1 LSRAGLEKEAHFLSF
16 FPFRE
21 KGSEGNMPKEILII
35 EDEQGILMSLKDEFE
50 MEGYAVHTAE
60 DGENGL
66 ELARQ
71 LKPDLIILDIMLPV
85 LDGHEVCRKLRMEGN
100 TIPIIML
107 TVKDKEADKVL
118 GLGLGADDYVTKP
131 FSFPELTAR
140 VKALLRRT
148 EDRVKDLTSYSFGN
162 IQLDFEKYE
171 AKKGGDVLDLTTLE
185 FHMLK
190 FFIQNK
196 GKVISRDGF
205 LDRIWGEDNVSV
217 SYRTVDTHISNI
229 RKKIEENPASPKH
242 ILSIRSAG
250 YKFVD

>member
-1 LSRAGLEKEAHFLSF
+1 
-16 FPFRE
+16 
-21 KGSEGNMPKEILII
+21 MPKEILII

-50 MEGYAVHTAE
+50 LQGYVVHTAE
-60 DGENGL
+60 EGERGL

-71 LKPDLIILDIMLPV
+71 LTPDLIILDVMLPV
-85 LDGHEVCRKLRMEGN
+85 LDGYEVCQKLRMEGDS
-100 TIPIIML
+100 TPVIML

-148 EDRVKDLTSYSFGN
+148 DERVRDLAKYSFGD
-162 IQLDFEKYE
+162 IHLDFEKYE
-171 AKKGGDVLDLTTLE
+171 ANKGEEFLNLTTLE
-185 FHMLK
+185 FHVLK
-190 FFIQNK
+190 FLIQNK
-196 GKVISRDGF
+196 GKVITRDGF
-205 LDRIWGEDNVSV
+205 LDKIWGEDKVSV

-229 RKKIEENPASPKH
+229 RKKIEENPANPKH

-250 YKFVD
+250 YKFVG

>member
-1 LSRAGLEKEAHFLSF
+1 
-16 FPFRE
+16 
-21 KGSEGNMPKEILII
+21 MPKEILII

-50 MEGYAVHTAE
+50 LQGYVVHTAE
-60 DGENGL
+60 EGERGL
-66 ELARQ
+66 KLARER
-71 LKPDLIILDIMLPV
+71 KPDLIILDIMLPV
-85 LDGHEVCRKLRMEGN
+85 LDGYEVCKKLRMEGDA
-100 TIPIIML
+100 TPIIML
-107 TVKDKEADKVL
+107 TVKDKEVDKVL

-140 VKALLRRT
+140 VKAIFRRT
-148 EDRVKDLTSYSFGN
+148 EEPVKELTRYSFGY
-162 IQLDFEKYE
+162 IKLDFEKYE
-171 AKKGGDVLDLTTLE
+171 AKKKGEKLDLTTLE

-196 GKVISRDGF
+196 GKVISRNGF

-217 SYRTVDTHISNI
+217 SYRTVDTHIANI
-229 RKKIEENPASPKH
+229 RKKIEEDPTSPKH